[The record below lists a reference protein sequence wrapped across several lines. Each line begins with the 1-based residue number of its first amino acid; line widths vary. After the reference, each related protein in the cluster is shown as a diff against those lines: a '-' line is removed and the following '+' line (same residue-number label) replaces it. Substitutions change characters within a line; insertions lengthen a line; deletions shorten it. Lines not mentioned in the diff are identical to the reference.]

1 MSKVTLLMPKSTP
14 MELPLVT
21 TKVPAGF
28 PSPAEEYL
36 GDSLDLNNYLI
47 KNPSTTFFARVE
59 GDSMV
64 GTGIMAGDVLVIDRS
79 LEPRHGDV
87 VVAILNGEL
96 TVKTLHTKHNVKL
109 VSENP
114 EYPDIS
120 INGDMELRVWGVATH
135 TIGHLRS

>member
-1 MSKVTLLMPKSTP
+1 

-36 GDSLDLNNYLI
+36 GDSLDLNDYLI
-47 KNPSTTFFARVE
+47 QNPSTTFFARVE

-64 GTGIMAGDVLVIDRS
+64 GKGIMPGDVLVIDRS

-96 TVKTLHTKHNVKL
+96 TVKTLHSKDRIQL
-109 VSENP
+109 VAENP
-114 EYPDIS
+114 DYPNIKVTGEMDFQ
-120 INGDMELRVWGVATH
+120 VWGVATH